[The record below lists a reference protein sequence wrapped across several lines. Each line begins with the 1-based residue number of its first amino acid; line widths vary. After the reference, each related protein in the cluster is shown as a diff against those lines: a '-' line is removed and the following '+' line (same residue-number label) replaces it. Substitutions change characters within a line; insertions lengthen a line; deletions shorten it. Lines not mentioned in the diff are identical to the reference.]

1 MATLSY
7 AIKFWSKGGKQAL
20 FLRHE
25 GYLGSVGAFLKR
37 QPMGWGRRGSFD
49 GLGAMVE
56 RMAFSDE
63 KK

>member
-7 AIKFWSKGGKQAL
+7 AIKFWSKGLKQAL

-37 QPMGWGRRGSFD
+37 QPPNWGRRGSMD
-49 GLGAMVE
+49 LGAGKAGKGV
-56 RMAFSDE
+56 
-63 KK
+63 

>member
-1 MATLSY
+1 
-7 AIKFWSKGGKQAL
+7 
-20 FLRHE
+20 
-25 GYLGSVGAFLKR
+25 
-37 QPMGWGRRGSFD
+37 MGWGRRGSFD